1 MHFLIKDDARSDK
14 EEKKLVEADLEKDT
28 DLQRRANRQL
38 WLVNR
43 HEWWL
48 FAALLHICFF
58 CPLSYTPVDFPLNP
72 DLIRE
77 RKYAHGVRILFV
89 CNDRK

>member
-38 WLVNR
+38 
-43 HEWWL
+43 
-48 FAALLHICFF
+48 
-58 CPLSYTPVDFPLNP
+58 
-72 DLIRE
+72 
-77 RKYAHGVRILFV
+77 
-89 CNDRK
+89 